1 MFKELLVPLDGS
13 PMAESALPA
22 AAYLAEKLGAR
33 VTLMHCIER
42 DAPEKVHGARHLSKP
57 DEARAYLHET
67 AHRAFPDGA
76 QVACHTHE
84 AAIADVPRSIVEHAE
99 EMPSALIVLCTHG
112 RSGLGKLLLGS
123 IAQRILGLGATPVL
137 LIPPARAE
145 TKADKAAGK
154 PQGGAQ
160 AFACRRLLVP
170 LDGREPHEEALTV
183 AGDLSRA
190 CDGAIHLL
198 FVVATR
204 RSLPHGE
211 AAVGLLLPRATHAVL
226 EIARQEAEE
235 YLARHSAC
243 LRAGGHT
250 VTTEVRRGDVPKA
263 IAAAAKRSAADL
275 IVMATHRKQAMG
287 AFWAGSVAPRV
298 ASYAERPLLLV
309 PIAR

>member
-84 AAIADVPRSIVEHAE
+84 AAIADVPRSIIEHAE

-183 AGDLSRA
+183 AGDLSPRLRRRESISSSSSQRGGVCRTA
-190 CDGAIHLL
+190 RPRSGCCSLGLL
-198 FVVATR
+198 TPSWRSPGRKR
-204 RSLPHGE
+204 RSTWPATAPACGPE
-211 AAVGLLLPRATHAVL
+211 AIR
-226 EIARQEAEE
+226 
-235 YLARHSAC
+235 
-243 LRAGGHT
+243 
-250 VTTEVRRGDVPKA
+250 
-263 IAAAAKRSAADL
+263 
-275 IVMATHRKQAMG
+275 
-287 AFWAGSVAPRV
+287 
-298 ASYAERPLLLV
+298 
-309 PIAR
+309 